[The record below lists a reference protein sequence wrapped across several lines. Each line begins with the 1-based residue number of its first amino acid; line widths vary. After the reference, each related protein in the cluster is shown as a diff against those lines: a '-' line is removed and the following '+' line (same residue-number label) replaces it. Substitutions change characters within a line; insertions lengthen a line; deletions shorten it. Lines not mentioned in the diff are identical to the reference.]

1 MEFDWHFQELM
12 KFEQETSGCTW
23 MTHQLMKRNLEFQ
36 ILELLQEFDSNS
48 FGFLSLVYLELD

>member
-1 MEFDWHFQELM
+1 M
-12 KFEQETSGCTW
+12 KFEQETPGCTW
-23 MTHQLMKRNLEFQ
+23 MTHLLMKRNLEFQ

>member
-1 MEFDWHFQELM
+1 MEFDWHFQELI
-12 KFEQETSGCTW
+12 KFEQETPGCTW
-23 MTHQLMKRNLEFQ
+23 MTGLLIKRNLEFQ